1 MIDVKDNFKFGK
13 TELLCKCCHNEVV
26 SQHHLLNCPMLKD
39 SSLVADLPA
48 YEDADKIEKIGEGT
62 FGKVYKAEYRD
73 PLTGEVKYYALKKL
87 NMIMDEMSDQGF
99 PLTALREIKY
109 LSTLDHPNIVAIRQV
124 IHSKRKYLEKV
135 MAPSESKLLMLHLS
149 DLALGH

>member
-1 MIDVKDNFKFGK
+1 MQQIPSNKLEEYNFLQVLG
-13 TELLCKCCHNEVV
+13 
-26 SQHHLLNCPMLKD
+26 SG
-39 SSLVADLPA
+39 A
-48 YEDADKIEKIGEGT
+48 

-135 MAPSESKLLMLHLS
+135 TIFKLLCLTRN
-149 DLALGH
+149 